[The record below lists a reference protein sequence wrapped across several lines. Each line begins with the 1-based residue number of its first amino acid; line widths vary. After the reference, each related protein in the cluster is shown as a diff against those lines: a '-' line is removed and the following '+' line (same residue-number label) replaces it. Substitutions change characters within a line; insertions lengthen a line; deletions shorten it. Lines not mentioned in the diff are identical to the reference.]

1 MLIRFRI
8 LVLLLLVCIEVAAQ
22 KTKTV
27 TATYTYYAPETMSLE
42 EAKRT
47 ALDRAK
53 IKAIADEFGM
63 IVTQNTSTS
72 VSNKNGETDT
82 HFFSVGSSDVK
93 GEWIETVQDP
103 KYEISYSD
111 GFLIISVEIK
121 GKIREITRTDI
132 SIDARILRN
141 GIELRN
147 ENDSFL
153 SGDDLYL
160 YFKSPISGF
169 LLVYLVDYSTNNVY
183 CLLPYSNSGEVSQE
197 IEMDRP
203 YIFFH
208 QESTEYPTLIDEYVM
223 TCSNSNKIEYNEVVV
238 IFSPQKLIKGNSEQI
253 DTNLPRQIQI
263 SEFEKWKS
271 QILRNSEEIQ
281 HIIKPITIKKH

>member
-1 MLIRFRI
+1 MSIRFRI

-53 IKAIADEFGM
+53 IKAIADEFGT

-93 GEWIETVQDP
+93 GEWIETAQDP

-111 GFLIISVEIK
+111 GFLIISVEVK

>member
-1 MLIRFRI
+1 MSTRFRI
-8 LVLLLLVCIEVAAQ
+8 LLVIVLMCSEVVAQ
-22 KTKTV
+22 KSKTV

-47 ALDRAK
+47 ALNRAK
-53 IKAIADEFGM
+53 IQAIADEFGT

-72 VSNKNGETDT
+72 VSNTNGETDT
-82 HFFSVGSSDVK
+82 HFFSVGGSDVK

-103 KYEISYSD
+103 KYEIVYSD
-111 GFLIISVEIK
+111 GFLIIGVELK
-121 GKIREITRTDI
+121 GKIREITRADI

-141 GIELRN
+141 GTEMRD
-147 ENDSFL
+147 ESDSFL

-169 LLVYLVDYSTNNVY
+169 LLVYLVDYSTNNAY

-197 IEMDRP
+197 VEMDRP

-208 QESTEYPTLIDEYVM
+208 QETSEYPTLIDEYVM
-223 TCSNSNKIEYNEVVV
+223 TCGNNTNLEYNEVVV

-253 DTNLPRQIQI
+253 DSNLPRQIQI

-271 QILRNSEEIQ
+271 QILRDSKETQ
-281 HIIKPITIKKH
+281 FIIKPLTIKKH